1 MTTEKEVSFE
11 ESMDEL
17 EKIVQK
23 LEAGDVPLEEA
34 IQLFQDGMKWS
45 KLCHDKLQKVEKQM
59 DEILK
64 EDGTLESFS
73 IQEEE

>member
-1 MTTEKEVSFE
+1 MTAKKEVSFE
-11 ESMDEL
+11 ESMNEL

-64 EDGTLESFS
+64 EDGTLELFS

>member
-1 MTTEKEVSFE
+1 MTTKKEVSFE

>member
-1 MTTEKEVSFE
+1 MTTKKDVSFE